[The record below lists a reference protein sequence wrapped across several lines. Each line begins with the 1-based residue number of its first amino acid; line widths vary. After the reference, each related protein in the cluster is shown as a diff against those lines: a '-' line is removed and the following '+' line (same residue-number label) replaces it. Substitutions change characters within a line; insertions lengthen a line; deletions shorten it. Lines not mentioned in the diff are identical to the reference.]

1 MHQTMEDRAF
11 AWVLGAGASVA
22 SGIPTGAQ
30 LVDRWLGEL
39 HEREHQNGEPVG
51 NWATAAN
58 LGITGFDY
66 AQRAS
71 FYPRV
76 FQRRFGPDPDE
87 GYACLESLMADKDPS
102 PGYSILARII
112 ETTRHRVV
120 ITTNFDNL
128 VADALAIYTA
138 VSPLVC
144 GHESLASFVRP
155 KMRRPVVCKIHRDLL
170 LGPQNDPA
178 SLSKLSEAW
187 VRTLTSLFGHYT
199 PIFVGYG
206 GNDDSLMGMLEKL
219 APADVPGR
227 SVWCYYKPDGQ
238 PPARIRALVA
248 KLKGVLVPC
257 PGFDKLMLLLGQ
269 ELGIAALDQAI
280 ETRAKQRAD
289 RYRERL
295 KALSDQVSTSA
306 AAPGADTAAADVA
319 QAMENTLRR
328 AGGWWA
334 WAMEARKQKDPAEA
348 ERIYRLGISQLP
360 TSAPLVGNFALF
372 LKNIRKNHDEA
383 ERLYRRAL
391 ELDPNHA
398 NNTGNFAFF
407 LTDVRKNHD
416 EAERLYRRALEL
428 DPNHAGVTGSFAV
441 FMTDVR
447 KNHDEAE
454 RLYRRALELDP
465 NHANNTANFACF
477 LLKMGRMDGAAPLA
491 ARAWELNATTGQQA
505 AAEAALYRG
514 LISRL
519 GGQSDESAVGRL
531 KSLLAAGYTRGSWS
545 FNELLAAHS
554 NRLRREANVFYRA
567 LADAILDESKVAA
580 LERFDRWRSTRA
592 IPPTEPWPA

>member
-1 MHQTMEDRAF
+1 MTTEPGHWTLRGFCAHFQRMHQTMEDRAF

-383 ERLYRRAL
+383 ERL
-391 ELDPNHA
+391 
-398 NNTGNFAFF
+398 F
-407 LTDVRKNHD
+407 
-416 EAERLYRRALEL
+416 
-428 DPNHAGVTGSFAV
+428 
-441 FMTDVR
+441 
-447 KNHDEAE
+447 
-454 RLYRRALELDP
+454 RRALELDP